1 MEQNLY
7 RIKFIRVI
15 LIVTV
20 IATVLTMSVMM
31 IYAEQKTI
39 VLGEEET
46 EFAEETVNKSGYI
59 RFDIESLKDESAG
72 DIRIKIPQEVGMGTV
87 EVWDRYDDNT
97 VTVFIPGGSQNFLIN
112 NYPRGNFE
120 NVMELSCSFDEEGI
134 TLFFGLSDTYVSFV
148 TYYNKEI
155 GLSFVKPSDIEEHI
169 VMLDPWHGGSSYG
182 IMAGDLA
189 EKDVNL
195 KIAKAVKRL
204 SFDKNYK
211 VLLTRS
217 SDENMNTEERLS
229 AVNNSGAELYIGLQL
244 DSDVEDTKKFGL
256 STSYNPVFYHGG
268 LENVDLADKVLAH
281 TATSVKNRAN
291 GLCEAREEEVILKV
305 MDIPATILYAGFVS
319 NEEEAALLKND
330 KYIELMAEGIVAAL
344 DEIYEDK

>member
-1 MEQNLY
+1 MEKNLY

-15 LIVTV
+15 LIVTI

-31 IYAEQKTI
+31 LYAEQKTI
-39 VLGEEET
+39 VLEEEET
-46 EFAEETVNKSGYI
+46 EFTEETVNKSGYI
-59 RFDIESLKDESAG
+59 RFDIESLRNEGTG
-72 DIRIKIPQEVGMGTV
+72 DIRIKIPQETGVGSV

-97 VTVFIPGGSQNFLIN
+97 VTVFIPGGNQNFLIN
-112 NYPRGNFE
+112 NSPAGNFE
-120 NVMELSCSFDEEGI
+120 IVKELSGSFGEEGI
-134 TLFFGLSDTYVSFV
+134 TLFFKLSDTYVSFV

-155 GLSFVKPSDIEEHI
+155 GLSFRRPSDIEEHI
-169 VMLDPWHGGSSYG
+169 VMIDPWHGGSSYG

-189 EKDVNL
+189 EKNVNL

-204 SFDKNYK
+204 SFDRNYK

-268 LENVDLADKVLAH
+268 MENVDLADKVLAH
-281 TATSVKNRAN
+281 TATSVRNRAN
-291 GLCEAREEEVILKV
+291 GLSEAGDEEVILKA
-305 MDIPATILYAGFVS
+305 MDIPATILYAGFIS

-330 KYIELMAEGIVAAL
+330 KYIELIAEGIVNAL
-344 DEIYEDK
+344 DEIYEEE